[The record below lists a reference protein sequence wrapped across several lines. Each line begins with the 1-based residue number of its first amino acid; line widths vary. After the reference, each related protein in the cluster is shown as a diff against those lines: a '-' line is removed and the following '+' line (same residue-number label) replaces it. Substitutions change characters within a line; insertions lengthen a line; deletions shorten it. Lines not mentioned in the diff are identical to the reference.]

1 MNLPMK
7 SVVIPI
13 EEGSNS
19 DWAVDHAIALYRQE
33 PVRVYL
39 LNVRR
44 SFPQYVTRF
53 ISKQEMRAFHH
64 ENGMRALKPAADRLD
79 ARGVPHLD
87 HVLIGRQKAARI
99 VQFAREHRCRQI
111 ILPKRSGGAL
121 AEVILGSVGGQIR
134 HLIGADEPCAICEVY

>member
-1 MNLPMK
+1 MNVPLK

-19 DWAVDHAIALYRQE
+19 DWAIDHAIALYRQE
-33 PVRVYL
+33 PVCVYL

-44 SFPQYVTRF
+44 PYPQYVTRF
-53 ISKQEMRAFHH
+53 IAKREMRAFHH
-64 ENGMRALKPAADRLD
+64 ENGLRALKPAADRLD

-87 HVLIGRQKAARI
+87 HVLVGNKAARI

-111 ILPKRSGGAL
+111 ILPKRPGGAL
-121 AEVILGSVGGQIR
+121 AEVILGSIGGQIR
-134 HLIGADEPCAICEVY
+134 HLIGAEEPCAICEVY